1 MKLTENMRDAIVD
14 VAAHGDGVAI
24 DKRVAI
30 GLERRGLAVIRGS
43 AMMVSGVTLR
53 LTDKGVTEA
62 AAVLRDRRD
71 DPGASDGQRRRFASS
86 LAQIGAPA

>member
-1 MKLTENMRDAIVD
+1 MKLTDNMRDALVD

-30 GLERRGLAVIRGS
+30 GMERRGLVWIRGNG
-43 AMMVSGVTLR
+43 MMVSGVTLR

-71 DPGASDGQRRRFASS
+71 DPRATDGQRKRFSRI